1 MLLLNLIPLI
11 EVTFFN
17 THGMLR
23 QLTDALVQKRR
34 LRGSDTLMPEQ
45 TRFVI
50 VYFLQR
56 TSHVK
61 PDRIKLVS
69 IGTGNLLYY

>member
-1 MLLLNLIPLI
+1 
-11 EVTFFN
+11 
-17 THGMLR
+17 
-23 QLTDALVQKRR
+23 
-34 LRGSDTLMPEQ
+34 MPEQ